1 MYREEFEIFE
11 KNELDATLPFV
22 YLDNAATI
30 QRMTVGLL
38 AEQDFYTKKN
48 ANPLRGVYEL
58 SELATAKLWQ
68 ARETTAKFLGCEP
81 LEVIFVKNAT
91 EGLNLLAN
99 GIEGWLD
106 EDEGHEAEI
115 LVDLEA
121 HHSNLLAFSERYGEK
136 VRITEDLVSEVR
148 LDLERADTSG
158 VEPKIK
164 IVAMTGMSNVTGAD
178 RTDIAKELR
187 KIGYQ
192 GLILMDAAQLVAHK
206 KIDMRELGVD
216 GLVFSGH
223 KIGAPMGVGVVYLK
237 YDLMKKLKPLN
248 YGGEMVESVK
258 LADGKKVKMG
268 FAPGPSK
275 FEGGTLNMGA
285 IAGLSATEDFWLEHS
300 EIYGAE
306 ERLTEKIREE
316 LEKDENIELYFA
328 ENGIISFNVKGVHAH
343 DTAQVLADFGV
354 MVRAGMMCA
363 EPFLT
368 EKKIGAVVR
377 ASLAFYNTNIEV
389 KYFLACLRR
398 VRGVMGL
405 E

>member
-11 KNELDATLPFV
+11 KNELDETLSFV
-22 YLDNAATI
+22 YLDNAATM
-30 QRMTVGLL
+30 QRMTAGLL

-58 SELATAKLWQ
+58 SELATAELWQ
-68 ARETTAKFLGCEP
+68 AREMTAKFLDCKP

-99 GIEGWLD
+99 GIEEWLD
-106 EDEGHEAEI
+106 KDGGHRGEI
-115 LVDLEA
+115 LVDLES

-136 VRITEDLVSEVR
+136 VRIVEDLVTEVK
-148 LDLERADTSG
+148 LDLKRVKTEG

-164 IVAMTGMSNVTGAD
+164 IVAMTGMSNVTGED
-178 RTDIAKELR
+178 RSGIAKKLR
-187 KIGYQ
+187 GLGFQ

-206 KIDMRELGVD
+206 KIDVKELEVD

-223 KIGAPMGVGVVYLK
+223 KIGAPMGVGVVYLR
-237 YDLMKKLKPLN
+237 YDLMKKFKPLN

-258 LADGKKVKMG
+258 LVDGKVKMG

-285 IAGLSATEDFWLEHS
+285 ITGLSATEEFWLEHS
-300 EIYGAE
+300 EIYGVEAG
-306 ERLTEKIREE
+306 LTDKIREE
-316 LEKDENIELYFA
+316 LEKDENIKLYFA
-328 ENGIISFNVKGVHAH
+328 ENGIISFNVNGVHAH

-354 MVRAGMMCA
+354 MVRAGMMCV

-377 ASLAFYNTNIEV
+377 ASLAFYNTSIDV
-389 KYFLACLRR
+389 KYFLACLKR

>member
-22 YLDNAATI
+22 CLDNAATM
-30 QRMTVGLL
+30 QRMTAGLL

-58 SELATAKLWQ
+58 SELATAELWQ
-68 ARETTAKFLGCEP
+68 AREMTARFLGCEP

-99 GIEGWLD
+99 GVEKLLD
-106 EDEGHEAEI
+106 GGEI
-115 LVDLEA
+115 LVDLES

-136 VRITEDLVSEVR
+136 VRITEDLVSEVK
-148 LDLERADTSG
+148 LDLEREETEG

-164 IVAMTGMSNVTGAD
+164 IVAMTGMSNVTGVD
-178 RTDIAKELR
+178 RSGIAKELR
-187 KIGYQ
+187 SLGFQ
-192 GLILMDAAQLVAHK
+192 ELILMDAAQLVAHK
-206 KIDMRELGVD
+206 KIDVRELEVD

-223 KIGAPMGVGVVYLK
+223 KIGAPMGVGVVYLR
-237 YDLMKKLKPLN
+237 YDLMKKFKPLN

-258 LADGKKVKMG
+258 LVDGKVKMS

-285 IAGLSATEDFWLEHS
+285 IAGLSATEEFWLEHS
-300 EIYGAE
+300 EIYGVE
-306 ERLTEKIREE
+306 TGLTEKIREE

-377 ASLAFYNTNIEV
+377 VSLAFYNTNMDV

>member
-11 KNELDATLPFV
+11 KNELDEILPFV
-22 YLDNAATI
+22 YLDNAATM
-30 QRMTVGLL
+30 QRLSVGLL

-58 SELATAKLWQ
+58 SELATAELWQ
-68 ARETTAKFLGCEP
+68 AREMTARFLGCEP

-99 GIEGWLD
+99 GVEKLLD
-106 EDEGHEAEI
+106 GGEI
-115 LVDLEA
+115 LVDLES

-136 VRITEDLVSEVR
+136 IRITEDLVREVK
-148 LDLERADTSG
+148 LDLERAKTEG

-178 RTDIAKELR
+178 CSDIAKELR
-187 KIGYQ
+187 SFGFQ

-206 KIDMRELGVD
+206 KIDVKELEVD

-223 KIGAPMGVGVVYLK
+223 KIGAPMGVGVVYLR
-237 YDLMKKLKPLN
+237 YDLMKKFKPLN

-258 LADGKKVKMG
+258 LVDGKVKMG

-285 IAGLSATEDFWLEHS
+285 IAGLSATEEFWLEHS
-300 EIYGAE
+300 EIYGGE
-306 ERLTEKIREE
+306 TGLTEKIREE

-377 ASLAFYNTNIEV
+377 ASLAFYNTNIDA

>member
-11 KNELDATLPFV
+11 KNELDEILPFV
-22 YLDNAATI
+22 YLDNAATM
-30 QRMTVGLL
+30 QRLSVGLL

-48 ANPLRGVYEL
+48 ANPLRGVYAL
-58 SELATAKLWQ
+58 SELATAELWQ

-99 GIEGWLD
+99 GVEKLLD
-106 EDEGHEAEI
+106 GGEV
-115 LVDLEA
+115 LVDLES
-121 HHSNLLAFSERYGEK
+121 HHSNLLAFSERYWEK
-136 VRITEDLVSEVR
+136 VRITEDLVSEVK
-148 LDLERADTSG
+148 LDLEYVKSEG

-164 IVAMTGMSNVTGAD
+164 IVAMTGMSNVTGVD
-178 RTDIAKELR
+178 RSGIAKELR
-187 KIGYQ
+187 NLGFQ

-206 KIDMRELGVD
+206 KIDVRELGVD

-223 KIGAPMGVGVVYLK
+223 KIGAPMGVGVVYLR
-237 YDLMKKLKPLN
+237 YDLMKKFKPLN

-258 LADGKKVKMG
+258 LADGKVKMS

-285 IAGLSATEDFWLEHS
+285 IAGLSATEEFWLEHS
-300 EIYGAE
+300 EIYGVE
-306 ERLTEKIREE
+306 EKLTEKIREE
-316 LEKDENIELYFA
+316 LGKEENIELYFA

-343 DTAQVLADFGV
+343 DTAQILADFGV

-377 ASLAFYNTNIEV
+377 ASLAFYNTNIDV

>member
-22 YLDNAATI
+22 YLDNAATM
-30 QRMTVGLL
+30 QRMTAGLL

-58 SELATAKLWQ
+58 SELATAELWQ
-68 ARETTAKFLGCEP
+68 AREMTARFLGCEP

-99 GIEGWLD
+99 GVEKLLD
-106 EDEGHEAEI
+106 GGEI
-115 LVDLEA
+115 LVDLES

-136 VRITEDLVSEVR
+136 VRITEDLVSEVK
-148 LDLERADTSG
+148 LDLEREETEG

-164 IVAMTGMSNVTGAD
+164 IVAMTGMSNVTGVD
-178 RTDIAKELR
+178 RSGIAKELR
-187 KIGYQ
+187 SLGFQ
-192 GLILMDAAQLVAHK
+192 ELILMDAAQLVAHK
-206 KIDMRELGVD
+206 KIDVRELGVD

-223 KIGAPMGVGVVYLK
+223 KIGAPMGVGVVYLR
-237 YDLMKKLKPLN
+237 YDLMKKFKPLN

-258 LADGKKVKMG
+258 LVDGKVKMS

-285 IAGLSATEDFWLEHS
+285 IAGLSATEEFWLEHS
-300 EIYGAE
+300 EIYGVE
-306 ERLTEKIREE
+306 TGLTEKIREE

-377 ASLAFYNTNIEV
+377 VSLAFYNTNMDV

>member
-11 KNELDATLPFV
+11 KNELDATLSFV
-22 YLDNAATI
+22 YLDNAATM
-30 QRMTVGLL
+30 QRMTAGLL

-58 SELATAKLWQ
+58 SELATAELWQ
-68 ARETTAKFLGCEP
+68 AREMTARFLGCEP

-99 GIEGWLD
+99 GVEKLLD
-106 EDEGHEAEI
+106 GGEI
-115 LVDLEA
+115 LVDLES

-136 VRITEDLVSEVR
+136 VRITEDLVSEVK
-148 LDLERADTSG
+148 LDLEREETEG

-164 IVAMTGMSNVTGAD
+164 IVAMTGMSNVTGVD
-178 RTDIAKELR
+178 RSGIAKELR
-187 KIGYQ
+187 NLGFQ

-206 KIDMRELGVD
+206 KIDVRELGVD

-223 KIGAPMGVGVVYLK
+223 KIGAPMGVGVVYLR

-258 LADGKKVKMG
+258 LADGKVKMS

-285 IAGLSATEDFWLEHS
+285 IAGLSATEEFWLEHS
-300 EIYGAE
+300 EIYGVE
-306 ERLTEKIREE
+306 TGLTEKIREE

-377 ASLAFYNTNIEV
+377 VSLAFYNTNMDV

>member
-11 KNELDATLPFV
+11 KNELDETLPFV
-22 YLDNAATI
+22 YLDNAATM
-30 QRMTVGLL
+30 QRLSVGLL

-58 SELATAKLWQ
+58 SELATEELWQ
-68 ARETTAKFLGCEP
+68 AREMTARFLSCEP

-99 GIEGWLD
+99 GVEKLLD
-106 EDEGHEAEI
+106 GGEI
-115 LVDLEA
+115 LVDLES
-121 HHSNLLAFSERYGEK
+121 HHSNLLAFSERYGKK
-136 VRITEDLVSEVR
+136 VRIVEDLVTEVK
-148 LDLERADTSG
+148 LDLERVKAEG
-158 VEPKIK
+158 AEPKIK
-164 IVAMTGMSNVTGAD
+164 IVAMTGMSNVTGED
-178 RTDIAKELR
+178 RSGIAKELR
-187 KIGYQ
+187 GLGFQ

-206 KIDMRELGVD
+206 KINIKKLGVD

-223 KIGAPMGVGVVYLK
+223 KIGTPMGVGVVYLK
-237 YDLMKKLKPLN
+237 YDLMKKFKPLN

-258 LADGKKVKMG
+258 LVDGKVKMS

-285 IAGLSATEDFWLEHS
+285 IAGLSATEEFWLEHS
-300 EIYGAE
+300 EIYGVEAG
-306 ERLTEKIREE
+306 LTEKIREE

-377 ASLAFYNTNIEV
+377 ASLAFYNTNIDA

>member
-11 KNELDATLPFV
+11 KNELDEILSFV
-22 YLDNAATI
+22 YLDNAATM
-30 QRMTVGLL
+30 QRLSVGLL

-58 SELATAKLWQ
+58 SELATTELWQ
-68 ARETTAKFLGCEP
+68 ARETTARFLDCEP

-99 GIEGWLD
+99 GVEDLLD
-106 EDEGHEAEI
+106 KGEI
-115 LVDLEA
+115 LVDLES
-121 HHSNLLAFSERYGEK
+121 HHSNLLAFSERYWEK
-136 VRITEDLVSEVR
+136 VRITEDLVSEVK
-148 LDLERADTSG
+148 LDLEYVKSEG

-164 IVAMTGMSNVTGAD
+164 IVAMTGMSNVTGVD
-178 RTDIAKELR
+178 RSGIAKELR
-187 KIGYQ
+187 NLGFQ

-206 KIDMRELGVD
+206 KIDVRELGVD

-223 KIGAPMGVGVVYLK
+223 KIGAPMGVGVVYLR

-258 LADGKKVKMG
+258 LADGKVKMS

-285 IAGLSATEDFWLEHS
+285 ITGLSATEKFWLEHS
-300 EIYGAE
+300 EIYGTE
-306 ERLTEKIREE
+306 KILTEKIREE
-316 LEKDENIELYFA
+316 LEKEENIELYFA

-343 DTAQVLADFGV
+343 DTAQILADFGV

-377 ASLAFYNTNIEV
+377 ASLAFYNTNMDV
-389 KYFLACLRR
+389 KYFLACLKR

>member
-11 KNELDATLPFV
+11 KNELDEILPFV
-22 YLDNAATI
+22 YLDNAATM
-30 QRMTVGLL
+30 QRLSVGLL

-58 SELATAKLWQ
+58 SELATTELWQ
-68 ARETTAKFLGCEP
+68 ARETTARFLDCEP

-99 GIEGWLD
+99 GVEDLLD
-106 EDEGHEAEI
+106 KGEI
-115 LVDLEA
+115 LVDLES

-136 VRITEDLVSEVR
+136 VRITEDLVSEMK
-148 LDLERADTSG
+148 LDLERAKTEG
-158 VEPKIK
+158 VEPKNK
-164 IVAMTGMSNVTGAD
+164 IVAMTGMSNVTGVD
-178 RTDIAKELR
+178 RSGIAKELR
-187 KIGYQ
+187 NLGFQ

-206 KIDMRELGVD
+206 KIDVRELGVD

-223 KIGAPMGVGVVYLK
+223 KIGAPMGVGVVYLR

-258 LADGKKVKMG
+258 LADGKVKMN

-285 IAGLSATEDFWLEHS
+285 ITGLSATEKFWLEHS
-300 EIYGAE
+300 EIYGTE
-306 ERLTEKIREE
+306 KILTEKIREE
-316 LEKDENIELYFA
+316 LEKEENIELYFA

-343 DTAQVLADFGV
+343 DTAQILADFGV

-377 ASLAFYNTNIEV
+377 ASLAFYNTNIDV

-398 VRGVMGL
+398 VRRVMGL

>member
-11 KNELDATLPFV
+11 KNELDEILPFV
-22 YLDNAATI
+22 YLDNAATM
-30 QRMTVGLL
+30 QRLSVGLL

-58 SELATAKLWQ
+58 SELATTELWQ
-68 ARETTAKFLGCEP
+68 ARETTARFLDCEP

-99 GIEGWLD
+99 GVEDLLD
-106 EDEGHEAEI
+106 KGEI
-115 LVDLEA
+115 LVDLES

-136 VRITEDLVSEVR
+136 VRITEDLVSEMK
-148 LDLERADTSG
+148 LDLERVKTEGA
-158 VEPKIK
+158 EPKIK
-164 IVAMTGMSNVTGAD
+164 IVAMTGMSNVMGVD
-178 RTDIAKELR
+178 RSNIAKELR
-187 KIGYQ
+187 KIGFQ

-206 KIDMRELGVD
+206 KIDVKELGVD

-223 KIGAPMGVGVVYLK
+223 KIGAPMGVGVVYLR

-258 LADGKKVKMG
+258 LADGKVKMS
-268 FAPGPSK
+268 FAPGLSK

-285 IAGLSATEDFWLEHS
+285 IAGLSAVEEFWLKHS
-300 EIYGAE
+300 EIYGVE

-316 LEKDENIELYFA
+316 LEKEEHIELYFA

-343 DTAQVLADFGV
+343 DTAQILADFGV

-377 ASLAFYNTNIEV
+377 ASLAFYNTNIDV

>member
-22 YLDNAATI
+22 CLDNAATM
-30 QRMTVGLL
+30 QRMTAGLL

-58 SELATAKLWQ
+58 SELATAELWQ
-68 ARETTAKFLGCEP
+68 AREMTAKFLGCEP

-99 GIEGWLD
+99 GVEKLLD
-106 EDEGHEAEI
+106 GGEI
-115 LVDLEA
+115 LVDLES

-136 VRITEDLVSEVR
+136 VRITEDLVSEVK
-148 LDLERADTSG
+148 LDLEREETEG

-164 IVAMTGMSNVTGAD
+164 IVAMTGMSNVTGVD
-178 RTDIAKELR
+178 RSGIAKELR
-187 KIGYQ
+187 SLGFQ
-192 GLILMDAAQLVAHK
+192 ELILMDAAQLVAHK
-206 KIDMRELGVD
+206 KIDVRELGVD

-223 KIGAPMGVGVVYLK
+223 KIGAPMGVGVVYLR
-237 YDLMKKLKPLN
+237 YDLMKKFKPLN

-258 LADGKKVKMG
+258 LVDGKVKMS
-268 FAPGPSK
+268 FAPGLSK

-285 IAGLSATEDFWLEHS
+285 IAGLSATEEFWLEHS
-300 EIYGAE
+300 EIYGVE
-306 ERLTEKIREE
+306 TGLTEKIREE

-377 ASLAFYNTNIEV
+377 VSLAFYNTNMDV

>member
-22 YLDNAATI
+22 YLDNAATM
-30 QRMTVGLL
+30 QRMTAGLL

-48 ANPLRGVYEL
+48 ANPLRGIYKL
-58 SELATAKLWQ
+58 SELATAELWQ
-68 ARETTAKFLGCEP
+68 AREITAKFLGCEP

-99 GIEGWLD
+99 GVEDLLD
-106 EDEGHEAEI
+106 KGEI
-115 LVDLEA
+115 LVDLES

-136 VRITEDLVSEVR
+136 VRITEDLVSEVK

-164 IVAMTGMSNVTGAD
+164 IVAITGMSNVTGVG
-178 RTDIAKELR
+178 RSDIAKELR
-187 KIGYQ
+187 SLGFQ

-206 KIDMRELGVD
+206 KIDVKELEVD

-223 KIGAPMGVGVVYLK
+223 KIGAPMGVGVVYLR
-237 YDLMKKLKPLN
+237 YDLMKKFKPLN

-258 LADGKKVKMG
+258 LVDGKVKMS

-285 IAGLSATEDFWLEHS
+285 IAGLSATEEFWLEHS
-300 EIYGAE
+300 EIYGVE
-306 ERLTEKIREE
+306 EKLTEKIREE
-316 LEKDENIELYFA
+316 LGKEENIELYFA
-328 ENGIISFNVKGVHAH
+328 ENGIISFNVRGVHAH

-377 ASLAFYNTNIEV
+377 ASLAFYNTNIDV

>member
-11 KNELDATLPFV
+11 KNELDETLPFV
-22 YLDNAATI
+22 YLDNAATM
-30 QRMTVGLL
+30 QRLSVGLL

-48 ANPLRGVYEL
+48 ANPLRGVYAL
-58 SELATAKLWQ
+58 SELATAELWQ

-99 GIEGWLD
+99 GIERWLG
-106 EDEGHEAEI
+106 EDGGHEVEI
-115 LVDLEA
+115 LVDLES
-121 HHSNLLAFSERYGEK
+121 HHSNLLAFSERYGGK
-136 VRITEDLVSEVR
+136 VRVTEDLVSEVK
-148 LDLERADTSG
+148 LDLERVDTSG

-178 RTDIAKELR
+178 RSGIAKELR
-187 KIGYQ
+187 SLGFQ
-192 GLILMDAAQLVAHK
+192 GIILMDSAQLVAHK
-206 KIDMRELGVD
+206 KIDVRELGVD

-223 KIGAPMGVGVVYLK
+223 KIGSPMGVGVVYLR

-258 LADGKKVKMG
+258 LADGKVKMS

-285 IAGLSATEDFWLEHS
+285 IAGLSAVEEFWLEHS
-300 EIYGAE
+300 EIYGV
-306 ERLTEKIREE
+306 
-316 LEKDENIELYFA
+316 EKDENIELYFA
-328 ENGIISFNVKGVHAH
+328 ENGIISFNLKGVHAH
-343 DTAQVLADFGV
+343 DAAQILADFGV

-377 ASLAFYNTNIEV
+377 ASLAFYNTNIDV

>member
-11 KNELDATLPFV
+11 KNELDETLPFV
-22 YLDNAATI
+22 YLDNAATM
-30 QRMTVGLL
+30 QRMMAGLL

-58 SELATAKLWQ
+58 SELATTELWQ
-68 ARETTAKFLGCEP
+68 ARETTARFLDCEP

-99 GIEGWLD
+99 GVEDLLD
-106 EDEGHEAEI
+106 KGEI
-115 LVDLEA
+115 LVDLES
-121 HHSNLLAFSERYGEK
+121 HHSNLLAFSERYWEK
-136 VRITEDLVSEVR
+136 VRITEDLVSEMK
-148 LDLERADTSG
+148 LDLERAKTEG
-158 VEPKIK
+158 AEPKIK
-164 IVAMTGMSNVTGAD
+164 IVAMTGMSNVTGVD
-178 RTDIAKELR
+178 RSGIAKELR
-187 KIGYQ
+187 NLGFQ

-206 KIDMRELGVD
+206 KIDVRELGVD

-223 KIGAPMGVGVVYLK
+223 KIGAPMGVGVVYLR

-258 LADGKKVKMG
+258 LADGKVKMS
-268 FAPGPSK
+268 FAPGLSK

-285 IAGLSATEDFWLEHS
+285 IAGLSATEEFWLEHS
-300 EIYGAE
+300 EIYGVE
-306 ERLTEKIREE
+306 EKLTEKIREE
-316 LEKDENIELYFA
+316 LGKEENIELYFA
-328 ENGIISFNVKGVHAH
+328 ENGIISFNVRGVHAH

-377 ASLAFYNTNIEV
+377 ASLAFYNTNIDV

>member
-11 KNELDATLPFV
+11 KNELDETLPFV
-22 YLDNAATI
+22 YLDNAATM
-30 QRMTVGLL
+30 QRMMAGLL

-48 ANPLRGVYEL
+48 ANPLRGVYAL
-58 SELATAKLWQ
+58 SELATAELWQ
-68 ARETTAKFLGCEP
+68 AREVTAKFLGCAP

-99 GIEGWLD
+99 GIEEWLD
-106 EDEGHEAEI
+106 KAGDYEAGI
-115 LVDLEA
+115 LVDLES

-136 VRITEDLVSEVR
+136 VRIVEDLVAEVK
-148 LDLERADTSG
+148 LDLECAKIEG
-158 VEPKIK
+158 GQPKIK
-164 IVAMTGMSNVTGAD
+164 IVAMTGMSNVTGAN
-178 RTDIAKELR
+178 RSDIAKELR
-187 KIGYQ
+187 SLGFQ

-206 KIDMRELGVD
+206 KIDVKELEVD

-258 LADGKKVKMG
+258 LADEKVKMS

-285 IAGLSATEDFWLEHS
+285 ISGLSAIEEFWLEHS

-306 ERLTEKIREE
+306 AGLTDKIREE

-328 ENGIISFNVKGVHAH
+328 ENGIISFNVNGVHAH

-354 MVRAGMMCA
+354 MVRAGMMCV

-377 ASLAFYNTNIEV
+377 ASLAFYNTNIDV

>member
-22 YLDNAATI
+22 CLDNAATM
-30 QRMTVGLL
+30 QRMTAGLL

-58 SELATAKLWQ
+58 SELATAELWQ
-68 ARETTAKFLGCEP
+68 AREMTARFLGCEP

-99 GIEGWLD
+99 GVEKLLD
-106 EDEGHEAEI
+106 GGEI
-115 LVDLEA
+115 LVDLES

-136 VRITEDLVSEVR
+136 VRITEDLVSEVK
-148 LDLERADTSG
+148 LDLEREETEG

-164 IVAMTGMSNVTGAD
+164 IVAMTGMSNVTGVD
-178 RTDIAKELR
+178 RSGIAKELR
-187 KIGYQ
+187 SLGFQ
-192 GLILMDAAQLVAHK
+192 ELILMDAAQLVAHK
-206 KIDMRELGVD
+206 KIDVRELGVD

-223 KIGAPMGVGVVYLK
+223 KIGAPMGVGVVYLR
-237 YDLMKKLKPLN
+237 YDLMKKFKPLN

-258 LADGKKVKMG
+258 LVDGKVKMS

-285 IAGLSATEDFWLEHS
+285 IAGLSATEEFWLEHS
-300 EIYGAE
+300 EIYGVE
-306 ERLTEKIREE
+306 TGLTEKIREE

-377 ASLAFYNTNIEV
+377 VSLAFYNTNMDV

>member
-11 KNELDATLPFV
+11 KNELDATLSFV
-22 YLDNAATI
+22 YLDNAATM
-30 QRMTVGLL
+30 QRMTAGLL

-58 SELATAKLWQ
+58 SELATAELWQ
-68 ARETTAKFLGCEP
+68 AREMTARFLGCEP

-99 GIEGWLD
+99 GVEKLLD
-106 EDEGHEAEI
+106 GGEI
-115 LVDLEA
+115 LVDLES

-136 VRITEDLVSEVR
+136 VRITEDLVSEVK
-148 LDLERADTSG
+148 LDLEREETEG

-164 IVAMTGMSNVTGAD
+164 IVAMTGMSNVTGVD
-178 RTDIAKELR
+178 RSGIAKELR
-187 KIGYQ
+187 SLGFQ
-192 GLILMDAAQLVAHK
+192 ELILMDAAQLVAHK
-206 KIDMRELGVD
+206 KIDVRELGVD

-223 KIGAPMGVGVVYLK
+223 KIGAPMGVGVVYLR
-237 YDLMKKLKPLN
+237 YDLMKKFKPLN

-258 LADGKKVKMG
+258 LVDGKVKMS

-285 IAGLSATEDFWLEHS
+285 IAGLSATEEFWLEHS
-300 EIYGAE
+300 EIYGVE
-306 ERLTEKIREE
+306 TGLTEKIREE

-377 ASLAFYNTNIEV
+377 ASLAFYNTNMDV

>member
-11 KNELDATLPFV
+11 KNELDETLPFV
-22 YLDNAATI
+22 YLDNAATM
-30 QRMTVGLL
+30 QRLLVGLL

-58 SELATAKLWQ
+58 SELATAELWQ

-99 GIEGWLD
+99 GVEDLLD
-106 EDEGHEAEI
+106 KGEI
-115 LVDLEA
+115 LVDLES

-136 VRITEDLVSEVR
+136 VRITEDLVSEMK
-148 LDLERADTSG
+148 LDLERAKTEG
-158 VEPKIK
+158 AEPKIK
-164 IVAMTGMSNVTGAD
+164 IVAMTGMNNVTGVD
-178 RTDIAKELR
+178 RSGIAKELR
-187 KIGYQ
+187 NLGFQ

-206 KIDMRELGVD
+206 KIDVRELGVD

-223 KIGAPMGVGVVYLK
+223 KIGAPMGVGVVYLR

-258 LADGKKVKMG
+258 LADGKVKMS
-268 FAPGPSK
+268 FAPGLSK

-285 IAGLSATEDFWLEHS
+285 IAGLSATEKFWLEHS
-300 EIYGAE
+300 EIYGTE
-306 ERLTEKIREE
+306 KKLTEKIREE
-316 LEKDENIELYFA
+316 LEKEENIELYFA

-343 DTAQVLADFGV
+343 DTAQILADFGV

-368 EKKIGAVVR
+368 EKRIGAVVR
-377 ASLAFYNTNIEV
+377 VSLAFYNTNIDV
-389 KYFLACLRR
+389 KYFLACLKR

>member
-11 KNELDATLPFV
+11 KNELDETLPFV
-22 YLDNAATI
+22 YLDNAATM
-30 QRMTVGLL
+30 QRMMAGLL

-48 ANPLRGVYEL
+48 ANPLRGVYAL
-58 SELATAKLWQ
+58 SELATAELWQ
-68 ARETTAKFLGCEP
+68 AREVTAKFLGCEP

-99 GIEGWLD
+99 GIEEWLD
-106 EDEGHEAEI
+106 KAGDYETGI
-115 LVDLEA
+115 LVDLES

-136 VRITEDLVSEVR
+136 IRITEDLVHEVK

-164 IVAMTGMSNVTGAD
+164 IVAMTGMSNVTGVD
-178 RTDIAKELR
+178 RSDIAKELR
-187 KIGYQ
+187 GFGFQ

-206 KIDMRELGVD
+206 KIDVRELGVD

-223 KIGAPMGVGVVYLK
+223 KIGAPMGVGVVYLR
-237 YDLMKKLKPLN
+237 YDLMKKFKTLN

-258 LADGKKVKMG
+258 LADGKVKMS

-285 IAGLSATEDFWLEHS
+285 IAGLSATEKFWLEHS
-300 EIYGAE
+300 EIYGIE
-306 ERLTEKIREE
+306 KVLTEKIREE
-316 LEKDENIELYFA
+316 LEKEENIELYFA

-343 DTAQVLADFGV
+343 DTAQILADFGV
-354 MVRAGMMCA
+354 MVRAGMMCT

-368 EKKIGAVVR
+368 EKKIRAVVR
-377 ASLAFYNTNIEV
+377 ASLAFYNTNIDV

>member
-11 KNELDATLPFV
+11 KNELDETLPFV
-22 YLDNAATI
+22 YLDNAATM
-30 QRMTVGLL
+30 QRLSVGLL

-48 ANPLRGVYEL
+48 ANPLRGVYAL
-58 SELATAKLWQ
+58 SELATAELWQ
-68 ARETTAKFLGCEP
+68 AREMTARFLGCEP

-99 GIEGWLD
+99 GLEKLLD
-106 EDEGHEAEI
+106 GGEI
-115 LVDLEA
+115 LVDLES

-136 VRITEDLVSEVR
+136 VRITEDLVNEAK
-148 LDLERADTSG
+148 LDLERAKTEG

-164 IVAMTGMSNVTGAD
+164 IVTMTGMSNVTGVD
-178 RTDIAKELR
+178 RSGIAKEL
-187 KIGYQ
+187 KNLGFQ

-206 KIDMRELGVD
+206 KINVRELGVD

-223 KIGAPMGVGVVYLK
+223 KIGAPMGVGVVYLR
-237 YDLMKKLKPLN
+237 YELMKKLKPLN

-258 LADGKKVKMG
+258 LADGKVKMS

-285 IAGLSATEDFWLEHS
+285 IAGLSATEEFWLEHS
-300 EIYGAE
+300 EIYGIE
-306 ERLTEKIREE
+306 NVLTEKIREE
-316 LEKDENIELYFA
+316 LEKEENIELYFA

-343 DTAQVLADFGV
+343 DTAQILADFGV

-377 ASLAFYNTNIEV
+377 ASLAFYNTNIDV

>member
-22 YLDNAATI
+22 YLDNAATM
-30 QRMTVGLL
+30 QRMTAGLL

-48 ANPLRGVYEL
+48 ANPLRGVYAL
-58 SELATAKLWQ
+58 SELATAELWQ
-68 ARETTAKFLGCEP
+68 AREMTARFLGCEP

-99 GIEGWLD
+99 GVEKLLD
-106 EDEGHEAEI
+106 GGEI
-115 LVDLEA
+115 LVDLES
-121 HHSNLLAFSERYGEK
+121 HHSNLLAFSECYGEK
-136 VRITEDLVSEVR
+136 VRITEDLVSEVK
-148 LDLERADTSG
+148 LDLERVDTSG

-164 IVAMTGMSNVTGAD
+164 IVAMTGMSNLTGVD
-178 RTDIAKELR
+178 RSGIAKEL
-187 KIGYQ
+187 KNLGFQ

-206 KIDMRELGVD
+206 KIDVRELGVD

-237 YDLMKKLKPLN
+237 YDLMKKLRPLN

-258 LADGKKVKMG
+258 LVDGKVKMS

-285 IAGLSATEDFWLEHS
+285 ICGLSATEKFWLEHS
-300 EIYGAE
+300 EIYGTE
-306 ERLTEKIREE
+306 KVLTEKIREE
-316 LEKDENIELYFA
+316 LEKEENIELYFA

-343 DTAQVLADFGV
+343 DTAQILADFGV

-377 ASLAFYNTNIEV
+377 ASLAFYNTNIDV

-398 VRGVMGL
+398 VRGLMGL

>member
-11 KNELDATLPFV
+11 KNELDEILPFV
-22 YLDNAATI
+22 YLDNAATM
-30 QRMTVGLL
+30 QRLSVGLL

-58 SELATAKLWQ
+58 SELATTELWQ
-68 ARETTAKFLGCEP
+68 ARETTARFLDCEP

-99 GIEGWLD
+99 GVEDLLD
-106 EDEGHEAEI
+106 KGEI
-115 LVDLEA
+115 LVDLES

-136 VRITEDLVSEVR
+136 VRITEDLVSEMK
-148 LDLERADTSG
+148 LDLERAKTEG
-158 VEPKIK
+158 AEPKIK
-164 IVAMTGMSNVTGAD
+164 IVAMTGMSNVTGVD
-178 RTDIAKELR
+178 RSDIAKELR
-187 KIGYQ
+187 SLGFQ

-206 KIDMRELGVD
+206 KIDVKELGVD

-223 KIGAPMGVGVVYLK
+223 KIGAPMGVGVVYLR
-237 YDLMKKLKPLN
+237 YDLMKKFKPLN
-248 YGGEMVESVK
+248 YGSEMVESVK
-258 LADGKKVKMG
+258 LADGKVKMS

-285 IAGLSATEDFWLEHS
+285 IAGLSATEKFWLEHS
-300 EIYGAE
+300 EIYGTE
-306 ERLTEKIREE
+306 KRLTEKIREE
-316 LEKDENIELYFA
+316 LEKEENIELYFA

-343 DTAQVLADFGV
+343 DTAQILADFGV

-377 ASLAFYNTNIEV
+377 ASLAFYNTNIDV

-398 VRGVMGL
+398 VRRVMGL

>member
-11 KNELDATLPFV
+11 KNELDEILPFV
-22 YLDNAATI
+22 YLDNAATM
-30 QRMTVGLL
+30 QRLSVGLL

-48 ANPLRGVYEL
+48 ANPLRGVYAL
-58 SELATAKLWQ
+58 SELATAELWQ

-99 GIEGWLD
+99 GVEKLLD
-106 EDEGHEAEI
+106 GGEV
-115 LVDLEA
+115 LVDLES
-121 HHSNLLAFSERYGEK
+121 HHSNLLAFSGRYGEK
-136 VRITEDLVSEVR
+136 VRITEDLVSEVK
-148 LDLERADTSG
+148 LDLKRAKREG

-164 IVAMTGMSNVTGAD
+164 IVAMTGMSNVTGMD
-178 RTDIAKELR
+178 RSGIAKELR
-187 KIGYQ
+187 NLGFQ

-206 KIDMRELGVD
+206 KIDVRELGVD

-223 KIGAPMGVGVVYLK
+223 KIGAPMGVGVVYLR

-258 LADGKKVKMG
+258 LADGKVKMS

-285 IAGLSATEDFWLEHS
+285 ITGLSATEKFWLEHS
-300 EIYGAE
+300 EIYGTE
-306 ERLTEKIREE
+306 KILTEKIREE
-316 LEKDENIELYFA
+316 LEKEENIELYFA

-343 DTAQVLADFGV
+343 DTAQILADFGV

-377 ASLAFYNTNIEV
+377 ASLAFYNTSIDV
-389 KYFLACLRR
+389 KYFLACLKR

>member
-11 KNELDATLPFV
+11 KNELDETLPFV
-22 YLDNAATI
+22 YLDNAATM
-30 QRMTVGLL
+30 QRMMAGLL

-58 SELATAKLWQ
+58 SELATTELWQ
-68 ARETTAKFLGCEP
+68 ARETTARFLDCEP

-99 GIEGWLD
+99 GVEDLLD
-106 EDEGHEAEI
+106 KGEI
-115 LVDLEA
+115 LVDLES

-136 VRITEDLVSEVR
+136 VRITEDLVSEMKR
-148 LDLERADTSG
+148 DLERAKTEG

-164 IVAMTGMSNVTGAD
+164 IVAMTGMSNVTGED
-178 RTDIAKELR
+178 CSNIAKELR
-187 KIGYQ
+187 NLGFQ

-206 KIDMRELGVD
+206 KIDVKELEVD

-223 KIGAPMGVGVVYLK
+223 KIGAPMGIGVVYLK

-258 LADGKKVKMG
+258 LADGKVKMS

-285 IAGLSATEDFWLEHS
+285 IAGLSAVEEFWLKHS
-300 EIYGAE
+300 EIYGVE
-306 ERLTEKIREE
+306 TGLTERIREE
-316 LEKDENIELYFA
+316 LEKNENIELYFA
-328 ENGIISFNVKGVHAH
+328 ENGIISFNIKSVHAH

-377 ASLAFYNTNIEV
+377 ASLAFYNTNIDV

>member
-11 KNELDATLPFV
+11 KNELDETLPFV
-22 YLDNAATI
+22 YLDNAATM
-30 QRMTVGLL
+30 QRLSVGLL

-58 SELATAKLWQ
+58 SELATAELWQ
-68 ARETTAKFLGCEP
+68 AREMTARFLGCEP

-99 GIEGWLD
+99 GVEDLLD
-106 EDEGHEAEI
+106 EGEI
-115 LVDLEA
+115 LVDLES
-121 HHSNLLAFSERYGEK
+121 HHSNLLAFSERYEEK
-136 VRITEDLVSEVR
+136 VRIAEDLVNEVK
-148 LDLERADTSG
+148 LDLERVDTSG

-164 IVAMTGMSNVTGAD
+164 IVAMTGISNVTGED
-178 RTDIAKELR
+178 RSGIAKELR
-187 KIGYQ
+187 SLGFQ

-206 KIDMRELGVD
+206 KIDVRELGVD

-258 LADGKKVKMG
+258 LADGKVKMS

-285 IAGLSATEDFWLEHS
+285 ITGLSATEKFWLEHS
-300 EIYGAE
+300 EIYGTE
-306 ERLTEKIREE
+306 KILTEKIREE
-316 LEKDENIELYFA
+316 LEKEENIELYFA

-343 DTAQVLADFGV
+343 DTAQILADFGV

-377 ASLAFYNTNIEV
+377 ASLAFYNTSIDV
-389 KYFLACLRR
+389 KYFLACLKR

>member
-11 KNELDATLPFV
+11 KNELDETLPFV
-22 YLDNAATI
+22 YLDNAATM
-30 QRMTVGLL
+30 QRLSVGLL

-48 ANPLRGVYEL
+48 ANPLRGVYAL
-58 SELATAKLWQ
+58 SELATAELWQ
-68 ARETTAKFLGCEP
+68 AREITAKFLGCEP

-99 GIEGWLD
+99 GAEDLLD
-106 EDEGHEAEI
+106 KGEI
-115 LVDLEA
+115 LVDLES

-136 VRITEDLVSEVR
+136 IRITEDLVSEVK
-148 LDLERADTSG
+148 LDLEYVKSEW

-164 IVAMTGMSNVTGAD
+164 IVAMTGMSNVTGVD
-178 RTDIAKELR
+178 RSGIAKELR
-187 KIGYQ
+187 NLGFQ

-206 KIDMRELGVD
+206 KIDVRELGVD

-223 KIGAPMGVGVVYLK
+223 KIGAPMGVGVVYLR
-237 YDLMKKLKPLN
+237 YDLMKKFKPLN

-258 LADGKKVKMG
+258 LADGKVKMS

-285 IAGLSATEDFWLEHS
+285 IAGLSATEKFWLEHS
-300 EIYGAE
+300 EIYGTE
-306 ERLTEKIREE
+306 KRLTEKIREE
-316 LEKDENIELYFA
+316 LEKEENIELYFA

-343 DTAQVLADFGV
+343 DTAQILADFGV

-377 ASLAFYNTNIEV
+377 ASLAFYNTNIDV

-398 VRGVMGL
+398 VRRVMGL

>member
-11 KNELDATLPFV
+11 KNELDETLPFV
-22 YLDNAATI
+22 YLDNAATM
-30 QRMTVGLL
+30 QRLSVGLL

-58 SELATAKLWQ
+58 SELATTELWQ
-68 ARETTAKFLGCEP
+68 ARETTARFLDCEP

-99 GIEGWLD
+99 GVEDLLD
-106 EDEGHEAEI
+106 KGEI
-115 LVDLEA
+115 LVDLES

-136 VRITEDLVSEVR
+136 VQITEDLVSEMK
-148 LDLERADTSG
+148 LDLERAKTEG
-158 VEPKIK
+158 AEPKIK
-164 IVAMTGMSNVTGAD
+164 IVAMTGMSNVTGVD
-178 RTDIAKELR
+178 RSGIAKELR
-187 KIGYQ
+187 NLGFQ

-206 KIDMRELGVD
+206 KIDVRELGVD

-223 KIGAPMGVGVVYLK
+223 KIGAPMGVGAVYLR

-258 LADGKKVKMG
+258 LADGKVKMS
-268 FAPGPSK
+268 FAPGLSK

-285 IAGLSATEDFWLEHS
+285 ICGLSATEKFWLEHS
-300 EIYGAE
+300 EIYGTE
-306 ERLTEKIREE
+306 KILTEKIREE
-316 LEKDENIELYFA
+316 LEKEENIELYFA

-343 DTAQVLADFGV
+343 DTAQILADFGV

-363 EPFLT
+363 EPFLM

-377 ASLAFYNTNIEV
+377 ASLAFYNTNIDV

>member
-11 KNELDATLPFV
+11 KNELDETLPFV
-22 YLDNAATI
+22 YLDNAATM
-30 QRMTVGLL
+30 QRLSVGLL

-58 SELATAKLWQ
+58 SELATEELWQ
-68 ARETTAKFLGCEP
+68 AREMTARFLSCEP
-81 LEVIFVKNAT
+81 SEVIFVKNAT

-99 GIEGWLD
+99 GVEKLLD
-106 EDEGHEAEI
+106 GGEI
-115 LVDLEA
+115 LVDLES
-121 HHSNLLAFSERYGEK
+121 HHSNLLAFSERYGKK
-136 VRITEDLVSEVR
+136 VRIVEDLVTEVK
-148 LDLERADTSG
+148 LDLERVKAEG
-158 VEPKIK
+158 AEPKIK
-164 IVAMTGMSNVTGAD
+164 IVAMTGMSNVTGED
-178 RTDIAKELR
+178 RSGIAKELR
-187 KIGYQ
+187 GLGFQ

-206 KIDMRELGVD
+206 KINIKKLGVD

-223 KIGAPMGVGVVYLK
+223 KIGTPMGVGVVYLK

-258 LADGKKVKMG
+258 LADGKVKIS

-285 IAGLSATEDFWLEHS
+285 IAGLSATEEFWLEHS
-300 EIYGAE
+300 EIYGVEAG
-306 ERLTEKIREE
+306 LTEKIREE

-377 ASLAFYNTNIEV
+377 ASLAFYNTNIDA

>member
-11 KNELDATLPFV
+11 KNELDEILPFV
-22 YLDNAATI
+22 YLDNAATM
-30 QRMTVGLL
+30 QRLSVGLL

-58 SELATAKLWQ
+58 SELATTELWQ
-68 ARETTAKFLGCEP
+68 ARETTARFLDCEP

-99 GIEGWLD
+99 GVEDLLD
-106 EDEGHEAEI
+106 KGEI
-115 LVDLEA
+115 LVDLES

-136 VRITEDLVSEVR
+136 VRITEDLVSEMK
-148 LDLERADTSG
+148 LDLERAKTEG
-158 VEPKIK
+158 AEPKIK
-164 IVAMTGMSNVTGAD
+164 IVAMTGMSNVTGVD
-178 RTDIAKELR
+178 RSGIAKELR
-187 KIGYQ
+187 NLGFQ

-206 KIDMRELGVD
+206 KIDVRELGVD

-223 KIGAPMGVGVVYLK
+223 KIGAPMGVGVVYLR

-258 LADGKKVKMG
+258 LADGKVKMS

-285 IAGLSATEDFWLEHS
+285 IAGLSATEEFWLEHS
-300 EIYGAE
+300 EIYGVE
-306 ERLTEKIREE
+306 TGLTERIREE

-343 DTAQVLADFGV
+343 DTAQILADFGV

-363 EPFLT
+363 EPFLI

-377 ASLAFYNTNIEV
+377 ASLAFYDTNIDV

>member
-11 KNELDATLPFV
+11 KNELDETLPFV
-22 YLDNAATI
+22 YLDNAATM
-30 QRMTVGLL
+30 QRLSVGLL
-38 AEQDFYTKKN
+38 AEQYFYTKKN

-58 SELATAKLWQ
+58 SELATAELWQ
-68 ARETTAKFLGCEP
+68 AREMTAGFLGCEP

-99 GIEGWLD
+99 GVEKLLD
-106 EDEGHEAEI
+106 GGEI
-115 LVDLEA
+115 LVDLES
-121 HHSNLLAFSERYGEK
+121 HHSNLLAFSECYGEK
-136 VRITEDLVSEVR
+136 VRITEDLVSEVK
-148 LDLERADTSG
+148 LDLERVDTSG

-164 IVAMTGMSNVTGAD
+164 IVAMTGMSNLTGVD
-178 RTDIAKELR
+178 RSGIAKEL
-187 KIGYQ
+187 KNLGFQ

-206 KIDMRELGVD
+206 KIDVRELGVD

-237 YDLMKKLKPLN
+237 YDLMKKLRPLN

-258 LADGKKVKMG
+258 LADGKVKMS

-285 IAGLSATEDFWLEHS
+285 ICGLSATEKFWLEHS
-300 EIYGAE
+300 EIYGTE
-306 ERLTEKIREE
+306 KVLTEKIREE
-316 LEKDENIELYFA
+316 LEKEENIELYFA

-343 DTAQVLADFGV
+343 DTAQILADFGV

-377 ASLAFYNTNIEV
+377 ASLAFYNTNIDA

-398 VRGVMGL
+398 VRRVMGL

>member
-11 KNELDATLPFV
+11 KNELDETLPFV
-22 YLDNAATI
+22 YLDNAATM
-30 QRMTVGLL
+30 QRMTAGLL

-58 SELATAKLWQ
+58 SELATAELWQ
-68 ARETTAKFLGCEP
+68 AREMTARFLGCEP

-99 GIEGWLD
+99 GVEKLLD
-106 EDEGHEAEI
+106 GGEI
-115 LVDLEA
+115 LVDLES
-121 HHSNLLAFSERYGEK
+121 HHSNLLAFSECYGEK
-136 VRITEDLVSEVR
+136 VRITEDLVREVK
-148 LDLERADTSG
+148 LDLERVDTSG

-164 IVAMTGMSNVTGAD
+164 IVAMTGMSNVTGVD
-178 RTDIAKELR
+178 RSGIAKELR
-187 KIGYQ
+187 NLGFQ

-206 KIDMRELGVD
+206 KIDVRELGVD

-223 KIGAPMGVGVVYLK
+223 KIGAPMGVGVVYLR

-258 LADGKKVKMG
+258 LADGKVKMS
-268 FAPGPSK
+268 FAPGLSK

-285 IAGLSATEDFWLEHS
+285 IAGLSVTEKFWLEHS
-300 EIYGAE
+300 EIYGTE
-306 ERLTEKIREE
+306 KRLTEKIREE
-316 LEKDENIELYFA
+316 LEKEENIELYFA

-343 DTAQVLADFGV
+343 DTAQILADFGV

-377 ASLAFYNTNIEV
+377 ASLAFYNTNTDV

>member
-11 KNELDATLPFV
+11 KNELDEILPFV
-22 YLDNAATI
+22 YLDNAATM
-30 QRMTVGLL
+30 QRLSVGLL

-58 SELATAKLWQ
+58 SELATAELWQ

-99 GIEGWLD
+99 GVEDLLD
-106 EDEGHEAEI
+106 KGEI
-115 LVDLEA
+115 LVDLES

-136 VRITEDLVSEVR
+136 VRITEDLVSEVK
-148 LDLERADTSG
+148 LDLEYVKSEG

-164 IVAMTGMSNVTGAD
+164 IVAMTGMSNVTGVD
-178 RTDIAKELR
+178 RSGIAKELR
-187 KIGYQ
+187 NLGFQ

-206 KIDMRELGVD
+206 KIDVRELGVD

-223 KIGAPMGVGVVYLK
+223 KIGAPMGVGVVYLR

-258 LADGKKVKMG
+258 LVDGKVKMS

-285 IAGLSATEDFWLEHS
+285 IAGLSATEEFWLEHS
-300 EIYGAE
+300 EIYGVE
-306 ERLTEKIREE
+306 EKLTEKIREE
-316 LEKDENIELYFA
+316 LGKEENIELYFA
-328 ENGIISFNVKGVHAH
+328 ENGIISFNVRGVHAH

-377 ASLAFYNTNIEV
+377 ASLAFYNTNIDV

>member
-22 YLDNAATI
+22 YLDNAATM
-30 QRMTVGLL
+30 QRMTAGLL
-38 AEQDFYTKKN
+38 AEQDFYAKKN

-58 SELATAKLWQ
+58 SELATAELWQ
-68 ARETTAKFLGCEP
+68 AREMTARFLGCEP

-99 GIEGWLD
+99 GAEDLLD
-106 EDEGHEAEI
+106 KGEI
-115 LVDLEA
+115 LVDLES
-121 HHSNLLAFSERYGEK
+121 HHSNLLAFSERYWEK
-136 VRITEDLVSEVR
+136 VRITEDLVSEVK
-148 LDLERADTSG
+148 LDLEYVKSEG

-178 RTDIAKELR
+178 RSGIAKELR
-187 KIGYQ
+187 NLGFQ

-206 KIDMRELGVD
+206 KIDVRELGVD

-258 LADGKKVKMG
+258 LVDGKVRMS

-285 IAGLSATEDFWLEHS
+285 IAGLSATEKFWLEHS
-300 EIYGAE
+300 EIYGTE
-306 ERLTEKIREE
+306 KILTEKIREE
-316 LEKDENIELYFA
+316 LEKEENIELYFA

-343 DTAQVLADFGV
+343 DTAQILADFGV

-363 EPFLT
+363 ELFLT

-377 ASLAFYNTNIEV
+377 ASLAFYNTNMDV

>member
-11 KNELDATLPFV
+11 KNELDETLPFV
-22 YLDNAATI
+22 YLDNAATM
-30 QRMTVGLL
+30 QRLSVGLL

-58 SELATAKLWQ
+58 SELATAELWQ
-68 ARETTAKFLGCEP
+68 AREMTARFLGCEP

-99 GIEGWLD
+99 GVEDLLD
-106 EDEGHEAEI
+106 EGEI
-115 LVDLEA
+115 LVDLES
-121 HHSNLLAFSERYGEK
+121 HHSNLLAFSERYEEK
-136 VRITEDLVSEVR
+136 VRIAEDLVNEVK
-148 LDLERADTSG
+148 LDLERVDTSG

-164 IVAMTGMSNVTGAD
+164 IVAMTGISNVTGED
-178 RTDIAKELR
+178 RSGIAKELR
-187 KIGYQ
+187 SLGFQ

-206 KIDMRELGVD
+206 KIDVRELGVD

-237 YDLMKKLKPLN
+237 YDLMKKLRPLN

-258 LADGKKVKMG
+258 LADGKVKMS

-285 IAGLSATEDFWLEHS
+285 ICGLSATEKFWLEHS
-300 EIYGAE
+300 EIYGTE
-306 ERLTEKIREE
+306 KVLTEKIREE
-316 LEKDENIELYFA
+316 LEKEKNIELCFA

-343 DTAQVLADFGV
+343 DAAQILADFGV

-377 ASLAFYNTNIEV
+377 ASLAFYNTNTDV
-389 KYFLACLRR
+389 KYFLACLKR

>member
-22 YLDNAATI
+22 YLDNAATM
-30 QRMTVGLL
+30 QRMTAGLL

-58 SELATAKLWQ
+58 SELATAELWQ
-68 ARETTAKFLGCEP
+68 AREMTAKFLGCEP

-99 GIEGWLD
+99 GVEKLLD
-106 EDEGHEAEI
+106 GGEI
-115 LVDLEA
+115 LVDLES

-136 VRITEDLVSEVR
+136 VRITEDLVSEVK
-148 LDLERADTSG
+148 LDLEREETEG

-164 IVAMTGMSNVTGAD
+164 IVAMTGMSNVTGVD
-178 RTDIAKELR
+178 RSGIAKELR
-187 KIGYQ
+187 SLGFQ
-192 GLILMDAAQLVAHK
+192 ELILMDAAQLVAHK
-206 KIDMRELGVD
+206 KIDVRELGVD

-223 KIGAPMGVGVVYLK
+223 KIGAPMGVGVVYLR
-237 YDLMKKLKPLN
+237 YDLMKKFKPLN

-258 LADGKKVKMG
+258 LVDGKVKMS

-285 IAGLSATEDFWLEHS
+285 IAGLSATEEFWLEHS
-300 EIYGAE
+300 EIYGVE
-306 ERLTEKIREE
+306 TGLTEKIREE

-377 ASLAFYNTNIEV
+377 VSLAFYNTNMDV

>member
-11 KNELDATLPFV
+11 KNELDEILPFV
-22 YLDNAATI
+22 YLDNAATM
-30 QRMTVGLL
+30 QRLSVGLL

-58 SELATAKLWQ
+58 SELATTELWQ
-68 ARETTAKFLGCEP
+68 ARETTARFLDCEP

-99 GIEGWLD
+99 GVEDLLD
-106 EDEGHEAEI
+106 KGEI
-115 LVDLEA
+115 LVDLES

-136 VRITEDLVSEVR
+136 VRITEDLVSEMK
-148 LDLERADTSG
+148 LDLERAKTEG
-158 VEPKIK
+158 AEPKIK
-164 IVAMTGMSNVTGAD
+164 IVAMTGMSNVTGVD
-178 RTDIAKELR
+178 RSGIAKELR
-187 KIGYQ
+187 NLGFQ

-206 KIDMRELGVD
+206 KIDVRELGVD

-223 KIGAPMGVGVVYLK
+223 KIGAPMGVGVVYLR

-258 LADGKKVKMG
+258 LADGKVKMS

-285 IAGLSATEDFWLEHS
+285 IAGLSATEEFWLEHS
-300 EIYGAE
+300 EIYGVE
-306 ERLTEKIREE
+306 TGLTERIREE

-343 DTAQVLADFGV
+343 DTAQILADFGV

-363 EPFLT
+363 EPFLI

-377 ASLAFYNTNIEV
+377 ASLAFYNTNIDV

-398 VRGVMGL
+398 VRRVMGL

>member
-11 KNELDATLPFV
+11 KNELDETLPFV
-22 YLDNAATI
+22 YLDNAATM
-30 QRMTVGLL
+30 QRLSVGLL

-48 ANPLRGVYEL
+48 ANPLRGVYAL
-58 SELATAKLWQ
+58 SELATAELWQ

-99 GIEGWLD
+99 GVEKLLD
-106 EDEGHEAEI
+106 GGEV
-115 LVDLEA
+115 LVDLES
-121 HHSNLLAFSERYGEK
+121 HHSNLLAFSERYWEK
-136 VRITEDLVSEVR
+136 VRITEDLVSEVK
-148 LDLERADTSG
+148 LDLEYVKSEG

-164 IVAMTGMSNVTGAD
+164 IVAMTGMSNVTGVD
-178 RTDIAKELR
+178 RSGIAKELR
-187 KIGYQ
+187 NLGFQ

-206 KIDMRELGVD
+206 KIDVRELGVD

-223 KIGAPMGVGVVYLK
+223 KIGAPMGVGVVYLR
-237 YDLMKKLKPLN
+237 YDLMKKFKPLN

-258 LADGKKVKMG
+258 LADGKVKMS

-285 IAGLSATEDFWLEHS
+285 IAGLSATEEFWLEHS
-300 EIYGAE
+300 EIYGVE
-306 ERLTEKIREE
+306 EKLTEKIREE
-316 LEKDENIELYFA
+316 LGKEENIELYFA

-343 DTAQVLADFGV
+343 DTAQILADFGV

-377 ASLAFYNTNIEV
+377 ASLAFYNTNIDV

-398 VRGVMGL
+398 VRRVMGL

>member
-11 KNELDATLPFV
+11 KNELDETLPFV
-22 YLDNAATI
+22 YLDNAATM
-30 QRMTVGLL
+30 QRLSVGLL

-58 SELATAKLWQ
+58 SELATAELWQ
-68 ARETTAKFLGCEP
+68 AREMTARFFGCEP

-99 GIEGWLD
+99 GVEDLLD
-106 EDEGHEAEI
+106 EGEI
-115 LVDLEA
+115 LVDLES
-121 HHSNLLAFSERYGEK
+121 HHSNLLAFSERYEEK
-136 VRITEDLVSEVR
+136 VRIAEDLVNEVK
-148 LDLERADTSG
+148 LDLEYVKSEG

-164 IVAMTGMSNVTGAD
+164 IVAMTGMSNVTGVD
-178 RTDIAKELR
+178 RSGIAKELR
-187 KIGYQ
+187 NLGFQ

-206 KIDMRELGVD
+206 KIDVRELGVD

-223 KIGAPMGVGVVYLK
+223 KIGAPMGVGVVYLR
-237 YDLMKKLKPLN
+237 YDLMKKFKPLN

-258 LADGKKVKMG
+258 LADGKVKMS
-268 FAPGPSK
+268 FAPGLSK

-285 IAGLSATEDFWLEHS
+285 ICGLSATEKFWLEHS
-300 EIYGAE
+300 EIYGTE
-306 ERLTEKIREE
+306 KILTEKIREE
-316 LEKDENIELYFA
+316 LEKEENIELYFA

-343 DTAQVLADFGV
+343 DTAQILADFGV

-377 ASLAFYNTNIEV
+377 ASLAFYNTNIDV